1 MCGHTHTMQGSYTSN
16 TTYVMIDHTLGIITD
31 RILGTQNPAL
41 AVPVAPES
49 VNPAPE
55 KLARLHNHSYKPRPL
70 LYSAAGGD
78 SLVVV
83 M

>member
-1 MCGHTHTMQGSYTSN
+1 MQGSYTSN

-55 KLARLHNHSYKPRPL
+55 KLA
-70 LYSAAGGD
+70 
-78 SLVVV
+78 
-83 M
+83 